1 MTDDDDE
8 AAEPTSVGAGDDA
21 TTVVPPP
28 TEAAPTLAYSDE
40 PERHEPGSWR
50 DAFIAAAL
58 PLFIAAAVLLV
69 SLVGFWL
76 WLEWPQQERV
86 IVERTQMTVTTAPPP
101 WTPPIVVTSTVPP
114 IVQTSTM
121 PPVTSTVTVQAAPPV
136 WTPKASD
143 PDVVAPS
150 DDDLFLLR
158 MRAAGFTITDP
169 SVAVSSAR
177 GMCVAFDHGETY
189 GQAFAEVRRNNTSLQ
204 PREVPTYIGAV
215 VQSFSPRYTNMLRET
230 QVN

>member
-1 MTDDDDE
+1 MTDDDE

-40 PERHEPGSWR
+40 PEREEPGSWR
-50 DAFIAAAL
+50 DSFIAAAL

-76 WLEWPQQERV
+76 WMEWPQQERV

-114 IVQTSTM
+114 
-121 PPVTSTVTVQAAPPV
+121 VTSTVTVKAAPPG
-136 WTPKASD
+136 WTPRTSD
-143 PDVVAPS
+143 PEVVTPTA
-150 DDDLFLLR
+150 DELFLQRLT
-158 MRAAGFTITDP
+158 AAGFTITDP

-177 GMCVAFDHGETY
+177 GMCADFDHRETY
-189 GQAFAEVRRNNTSLQ
+189 GQAFAAIRRNNASIQ
-204 PREVPTYIGAV
+204 PRDVPTYIAAV
-215 VQSFSPRYTNMLRET
+215 VQSFCPRYTNMLRENE
-230 QVN
+230 VNQ

>member
-1 MTDDDDE
+1 MTDDDE

-28 TEAAPTLAYSDE
+28 TEAAATLAYSDE
-40 PERHEPGSWR
+40 PEREEPGSWR

-69 SLVGFWL
+69 SLVGFWM

-86 IVERTQMTVTTAPPP
+86 IVERTQMTVMSTAPPP

-114 IVQTSTM
+114 
-121 PPVTSTVTVQAAPPV
+121 VTSTVTVKAAPPG
-136 WTPKASD
+136 WTPRTSD
-143 PDVVAPS
+143 PEVMTPTADE
-150 DDDLFLLR
+150 LFLQRLT
-158 MRAAGFTITDP
+158 AAGFTITDP

-177 GMCVAFDHGETY
+177 GMCADFDHGETY
-189 GQAFAEVRRNNTSLQ
+189 GQAFAAIPRNNTSIQ
-204 PREVPTYIGAV
+204 PRDVPSYIAVV
-215 VQSFSPRYTNMLRET
+215 VQSFCPRYTNMLRENE
-230 QVN
+230 VNQ